1 MTGESS
7 LWSLAAW
14 VVDAFSD
21 PELLVVFVAGIA
33 ALVGFRIAAR
43 VRELAAREDDVRP
56 ADDLI

>member
-7 LWSLAAW
+7 LRSLAAW
-14 VVDAFSD
+14 VLDAFSD

-33 ALVGFRIAAR
+33 ALVVFRIADR
-43 VRELAAREDDVRP
+43 VRELAARDDDVRP

>member
-1 MTGESS
+1 MGTDSS

-21 PELLVVFVAGIA
+21 PELLIVFVAGIA
-33 ALVGFRIAAR
+33 ALVGFRVAAR
-43 VRELAAREDDVRP
+43 VRALAAREDARP